1 MGVAALLDEDVAIT
15 TTLGGESEQVRLR
28 IRDGRLID
36 DRYVVHFPIPM
47 RAAWDNVVYTC
58 STMLLFES
66 AATVDE
72 WCRRH
77 RVPRGD
83 VQPVSRIWD
92 FARAWYG
99 RHLDENW
106 TKWSSEEA
114 KAIFDRFQLTGP
126 TWEISVAATRF

>member
-1 MGVAALLDEDVAIT
+1 M
-15 TTLGGESEQVRLR
+15 
-28 IRDGRLID
+28 
-36 DRYVVHFPIPM
+36 
-47 RAAWDNVVYTC
+47 VYPC

-66 AATVDE
+66 TAAVDD

-77 RVPRGD
+77 RIPRGD
-83 VQPVSRIWD
+83 VQPVSLVWD

-106 TKWSSEEA
+106 TKWSSEQA

-126 TWEISVAATRF
+126 TREIPVAATRF